1 MAGSIAINFFVFGL
15 VSAELFGKSSTAE
28 AAEASSH
35 IVRKLNKFTGVF
47 AFLWSWGCLNR
58 LAGGVGYDPYWT
70 AVMHALCVPLQGFCN
85 ALLYFDAWD
94 MFAAFLQTGAEHLLL
109 EHPQGGVGSSQNLR
123 EAVLELMPEPRFLD
137 VELFVC
143 TFNMGEGSAP
153 SDISKLL
160 PRDADLYVIGLQEC
174 MCLEQMRNVMQT
186 FVSEAEEYER
196 YDAEIGATNKSL
208 GYHGY
213 IALTILV
220 KKRYVHDGSFV
231 VSKNAVSQV
240 KQGVNLMV
248 TRASNK
254 GGVGLPCRFF
264 DQSLAFVTCHL
275 ASDQHGKTRLHKRIE
290 DARQLISNKTG
301 LVLSDDDVGF
311 DFPITNHHTFVLG
324 GTRTTFCSCVSPVAA
339 FVSLLPEC
347 AHCEIREAESSVC
360 T

>member
-1 MAGSIAINFFVFGL
+1 
-15 VSAELFGKSSTAE
+15 
-28 AAEASSH
+28 
-35 IVRKLNKFTGVF
+35 
-47 AFLWSWGCLNR
+47 
-58 LAGGVGYDPYWT
+58 
-70 AVMHALCVPLQGFCN
+70 
-85 ALLYFDAWD
+85 
-94 MFAAFLQTGAEHLLL
+94 MFAAFLQTGAERLL
-109 EHPQGGVGSSQNLR
+109 EHQQGGVGSSSQNL
-123 EAVLELMPEPRFLD
+123 EAVLELVPEPRFLD

-143 TFNMGEGSAP
+143 TFNMGEGRAP

-174 MCLEQMRNVMQT
+174 MCLDQMRSAMQT
-186 FVSEAEEYER
+186 FVSEDAEEYER

-231 VSKNAVSQV
+231 VTKNAVSQV
-240 KQGVNLMV
+240 KQGVNLMI

-324 GTRTTFCSCVSPVAA
+324 GRPRFVPVCPVLLFLSPCCLNGHCATVHSCIHIVLHLFRTHRSQLSNVEQECQTRP
-339 FVSLLPEC
+339 
-347 AHCEIREAESSVC
+347 RSVHGC
-360 T
+360 RMPSIGI

>member
-1 MAGSIAINFFVFGL
+1 VAGSIAINFFVFGL

-35 IVRKLNKFTGVF
+35 IVSKLNKFTGVF

-70 AVMHALCVPLQGFCN
+70 AVMHAACVPLQGFCN

-94 MFAAFLQTGAEHLLL
+94 MFAAFLQNGAERLL
-109 EHPQGGVGSSQNLR
+109 EHQHGAVGSSQNL

-143 TFNMGEGSAP
+143 TFNMGEGRAP

-160 PRDADLYVIGLQEC
+160 ARDADLYIIGLQEC
-174 MCLEQMRNVMQT
+174 MCLDQMRNAMQT
-186 FVSEAEEYER
+186 FVSEAEAYER

-213 IALTILV
+213 IALTMLV
-220 KKRYVHDGSFV
+220 KKKYVDDGSFV

-324 GTRTTFCSCVSPVAA
+324 GKPRVLFLCVVPSRCCFA
-339 FVSLLPEC
+339 SLLPEC
-347 AHCEIREAESSVC
+347 PL
-360 T
+360 